1 MLSVPTAHRLLFTDH
16 CSLFTDHWSLHAD
29 RDSLPVKTAKHDTLV
44 LKIVIHRLRPVLVT
58 DARRLDAAERQ
69 FVVPVVNL
77 VHPRHAGLD
86 LARGA
91 IRPAHVLRP
100 DRRAEAPLAG
110 VGLLDRLVERL
121 DFPHPPR

>member
-1 MLSVPTAHRLLFTDH
+1 MLSVISYQSSVISAH

-110 VGLLDRLVERL
+110 VCLLDCLLERL
-121 DFPHPPR
+121 G